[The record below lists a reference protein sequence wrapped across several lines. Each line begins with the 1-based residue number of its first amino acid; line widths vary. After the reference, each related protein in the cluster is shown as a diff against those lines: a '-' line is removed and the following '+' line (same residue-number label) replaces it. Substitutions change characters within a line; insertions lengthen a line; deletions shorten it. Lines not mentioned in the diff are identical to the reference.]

1 MILNN
6 RTPILLFILI
16 SCFINTTVLT
26 AQKLYD
32 ITWKKEGVILSSA
45 IGLTLGGQYIGGQK
59 TPISETNLFAL
70 DPNSINGFDRNT
82 IDNFSESNALKSDLF
97 KDGIW
102 VVPISLFLSNQGREN
117 MIEIIIMYSEVFS
130 LNYGITNITKNALG
144 RYRPYA
150 YNPEV
155 SLDLKLSPTTRRSF
169 FSGHV
174 SHVASLS
181 FFTATVFDDLYPES
195 DFRYVVWAGA
205 IAAPAIT
212 GYLRVKAGRHFPT
225 DVVVGYGVGALV
237 GYFIPELHKITK
249 DSNVNIIGVDGG
261 LGIVYSF

>member
-1 MILNN
+1 M
-6 RTPILLFILI
+6 
-16 SCFINTTVLT
+16 

-32 ITWKKEGVILSSA
+32 TSWKKDGIIYGSSTSF
-45 IGLTLGGQYIGGQK
+45 LLGGQYIKGRK
-59 TPISETNLFAL
+59 
-70 DPNSINGFDRNT
+70 NT
-82 IDNFSESNALKSDLF
+82 LTEANFSFLRKETLFDIDQGATRNFSSNAAMTSDYF
-97 KDGIW
+97 RDAAWIA
-102 VVPISLFLSNQGREN
+102 PMTLFLSRQAREN
-117 MIEIIIMYSEVFS
+117 SKEILMMYSEVIL
-130 LNYGITNITKNALG
+130 LNGGITTLAKGAIE

-150 YNPEV
+150 YNPIA
-155 SLDLKLSPTTRRSF
+155 SLDLKLSSTTNRSF

-225 DVVVGYGVGALV
+225 DVIVGYGVGALV
-237 GYFIPELHKITK
+237 GYFIPELHKITR
-249 DSNVNIIGVDGG
+249 DSNVDIIGVDGG
-261 LGIVYSF
+261 LGMVYTF